1 MDGIKVTAIIKSGAH
16 QNGFA
21 IVVHNARGEERAI
34 AIPNDLVGEFIGRLA
49 AHHRLS
55 NPAPPPT
62 HLQHQSPSQDHAAMT
77 VSAIEPRGLDRV
89 AITLT
94 LSESQARGVTLTIP
108 FEMAEALIDLL
119 QVQLA
124 TARQR
129 SAN

>member
-1 MDGIKVTAIIKSGAH
+1 
-16 QNGFA
+16 
-21 IVVHNARGEERAI
+21 
-34 AIPNDLVGEFIGRLA
+34 
-49 AHHRLS
+49 
-55 NPAPPPT
+55 
-62 HLQHQSPSQDHAAMT
+62 MT